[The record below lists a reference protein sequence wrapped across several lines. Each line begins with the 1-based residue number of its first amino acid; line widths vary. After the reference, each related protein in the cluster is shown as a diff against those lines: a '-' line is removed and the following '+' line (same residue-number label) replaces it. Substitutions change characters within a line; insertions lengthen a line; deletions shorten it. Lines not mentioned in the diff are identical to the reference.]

1 MVCFIFL
8 VPDGPVRNNILKDAR
23 LNDISEDLGRDWKQL
38 GRKLGISNTIIDNI
52 DDENRRVKDKSIQ
65 LLLRWKRQSG
75 NDATG
80 EVLANALIAIGR
92 RDVAETLASMRQVI
106 SIIWH

>member
-1 MVCFIFL
+1 MLL
-8 VPDGPVRNNILKDAR
+8 VPDGPVRNNILKDTR
-23 LNDISEDLGRDWKQL
+23 LNDLSEDLGRDWKQL
-38 GRKLGISNTIIDNI
+38 GRKLGMSNNIIDNI
-52 DDENRRVKDKSIQ
+52 DDENRRVKDKPIQ

-92 RDVAETLASMRQVI
+92 RDVAETLASMCQVI
-106 SIIWH
+106 SIKWH